1 MAWVLHAPGHGC
13 RHRWGNQIFISAL
26 NVNLETTWPYFLP
39 GEDYAGYIEANKP
52 LVFTTEN
59 IDPFLCGN
67 NAGFCNWKFSQV
79 YEAKELPI
87 EDFGPSCTDVTD
99 CNPKFESW
107 STLLLWTFIQ
117 VKQEINAPFT
127 NNMRYCY
134 YYLGGSKSVKQL

>member
-1 MAWVLHAPGHGC
+1 MKDGPYNSWLGYYMLQDMGADIGEITKFSY
-13 RHRWGNQIFISAL
+13 GNLGFMIL
-26 NVNLETTWPYFLP
+26 YFVS

-67 NAGFCNWKFSQV
+67 NAGFCNWKFSQI

-99 CNPKFESW
+99 CNPKFES
-107 STLLLWTFIQ
+107 
-117 VKQEINAPFT
+117 
-127 NNMRYCY
+127 
-134 YYLGGSKSVKQL
+134 